1 MSCYSDSGDS
11 SCSEPFS
18 ECGNDNLSFTPAATA
33 SIHRLLLSYAAKV
46 SEDAISSLVA
56 ELECPSQSL
65 DSLRHTAMELRLLAK
80 HNPDNRVRIA
90 VVGGVRSLVRLLS
103 HADPLLQEHGV
114 TTLLNLSI
122 CDDNKATI
130 VEAGAI
136 RPLVHA
142 LKSAASPT
150 ARENAVCALL
160 WLSQLDGASAVAL
173 APSRCWSP
181 CSRPGARGARRTLPR
196 RYTRFAAARARTG
209 STAWRPVPCGPCWTS
224 WPT

>member
-1 MSCYSDSGDS
+1 MEGMESDASTSPRRHNMSCYSDSGDS

-90 VVGGVRSLVRLLS
+90 VVGGVRS
-103 HADPLLQEHGV
+103 V
-114 TTLLNLSI
+114 TPGFRRQTECEPCTCQDQLF
-122 CDDNKATI
+122 TY
-130 VEAGAI
+130 
-136 RPLVHA
+136 
-142 LKSAASPT
+142 T
-150 ARENAVCALL
+150 AV
-160 WLSQLDGASAVAL
+160 
-173 APSRCWSP
+173 
-181 CSRPGARGARRTLPR
+181 T
-196 RYTRFAAARARTG
+196 
-209 STAWRPVPCGPCWTS
+209 
-224 WPT
+224 